1 MKKMTVF
8 FSLLVIPIIMV
19 SSAAAA
25 YNTQVT
31 PTIIPTTPSSPTFST
46 TAATPFSP
54 TSPVTPPS
62 PTSPS
67 TVATP
72 STATTSSV
80 SSTPF
85 TVTTPSISSTLTPS
99 ISSTLSIVATQI
111 TPTTY
116 SVPQSFDFGKNYYNV
131 YGSPDISATIIGS
144 NEFDRGQKA
153 TLNIDFMNRG
163 KLLGFKDV
171 RTPNGANE
179 IFAAQTE
186 MKLESAIVDATGIVA
201 SLSADPGSPVE
212 VKSISQQLG
221 SIKSGQNSIAPAKFD
236 IEINKKAKAG
246 EYNLYLNLSYDYQ
259 KNVQVTNANATAQ
272 TYDVNHWY
280 GMMTQDQI
288 LKIKVKNQAD
298 FEIVNTTGSL
308 HPGGNSIIEI
318 TIKNT
323 GENEAR
329 NVKAIV
335 NPSDPLSTTD
345 GMAFLSTIM
354 PGSTAVAKIKVK
366 ADSETI
372 PKAYGIDTVLKYE
385 TPEGDIKYSDIL
397 QATVEVKD
405 AGLFQK
411 LFGWI

>member
-8 FSLLVIPIIMV
+8 FSLLVISIIMV
-19 SSAAAA
+19 SSAAA
-25 YNTQVT
+25 YNTQAT

-46 TAATPFSP
+46 TAATPSSP

-62 PTSPS
+62 LTSPS

-72 STATTSSV
+72 SIATTPSV

-85 TVTTPSISSTLTPS
+85 TVTTP
-99 ISSTLSIVATQI
+99 I

-116 SVPQSFDFGKNYYNV
+116 SVPQSFDFGINYYNV

-179 IFAAQTE
+179 IFAAQME

-201 SLSADPGSPVE
+201 SLSADPDSPVE

-221 SIKSGQNSIAPAKFD
+221 SIKSGQNSITPAKFD

-280 GMMTQDQI
+280 GMMAQNQT
-288 LKIKVKNQAD
+288 LKIKVKSQAD

-372 PKAYGIDTVLKYE
+372 PKVYGIDTVLKYE

-411 LFGWI
+411 LFGWF

>member
-8 FSLLVIPIIMV
+8 FSLLVISIIMV

-25 YNTQVT
+25 YNTQAT
-31 PTIIPTTPSSPTFST
+31 PTIIPITPS
-46 TAATPFSP
+46 SP

-62 PTSPS
+62 LTSPS

-72 STATTSSV
+72 SIATTPSV

-85 TVTTPSISSTLTPS
+85 IVTTP
-99 ISSTLSIVATQI
+99 I

-116 SVPQSFDFGKNYYNV
+116 SVPQSFDFGINYYNV

-171 RTPNGANE
+171 RTPKGANE
-179 IFAAQTE
+179 IFAAQME

-201 SLSADPGSPVE
+201 SLSADPDSPVE

-221 SIKSGQNSIAPAKFD
+221 SIKSGQNSITPAKFD

-259 KNVQVTNANATAQ
+259 KNIQVTNANATAQ

-280 GMMTQDQI
+280 GMMAQNQT
-288 LKIKVKNQAD
+288 LKIKVKSQAD

-345 GMAFLSTIM
+345 GMAFLSTIT
-354 PGSTAVAKIKVK
+354 PGNMAVAKIKVK

-372 PKAYGIDTVLKYE
+372 PKVYGIDTVLKYE

-411 LFGWI
+411 LFGWF